1 LIPHPI
7 AATGGIGSREK
18 GLVWWEMAKSAT
30 GQVKGS
36 KKGEIKKKQKIG
48 KRGKIFNIQI
58 SLTQVPWLSS
68 DGVPTVLAAEWDT
81 STAMFDG
88 EKARVV

>member
-30 GQVKGS
+30 GQVKGVQ
-36 KKGEIKKKQKIG
+36 KKGKFKKNKILGRGG
-48 KRGKIFNIQI
+48 KFSIYK
-58 SLTQVPWLSS
+58 SV
-68 DGVPTVLAAEWDT
+68 
-81 STAMFDG
+81 
-88 EKARVV
+88 